1 MPLQTYFNW
10 MTNIKNQY
18 LCVAKTQVDNPNGS
32 WWLILIGTDTLK
44 SLFGQVC
51 KMIGANSNVDIEQLA
66 NHIQS
71 AAICNQVLAENPH
84 WECGPHHLAM
94 KTQ

>member
-84 WECGPHHLAM
+84 WECVPHHLAM